1 MAYIIMR
8 RDDCEA
14 LRWNGKLRESGYRI
28 DGEIVEHET
37 SADALLYAKELRAEN
52 FVIDAENYE
61 EVRALYARRKPN
73 SSLYAYS
80 SAHEIENEQRAE
92 SDERWRETPN
102 Y

>member
-14 LRWNGKLRESGYRI
+14 LRWNSKLRGYGYRVE
-28 DGEIVEHET
+28 GEFDAHET
-37 SADALLYAKELRAEN
+37 SSAALLFAKELKGDN
-52 FVIDAENYE
+52 FVINAEHHE

-80 SAHEIENEQRAE
+80 SAHEIDSEQRAE
-92 SDERWRETPN
+92 SDERAQWESE
-102 Y
+102 

>member
-14 LRWNGKLRESGYRI
+14 LRWNGKLKEYGYRI

-37 SADALLYAKELRAEN
+37 SSDALLYAKELRAEN
-52 FVIDAENYE
+52 FVIYAEHYE
-61 EVRALYARRKPN
+61 KVRALYARRKPN